1 MTMRR
6 IYIRFWRQS
15 RVVHR
20 IILQER
26 VFLMLY
32 IFTFMA
38 GGLFGVVTMCLF
50 QINRHESEME
60 YRRDQT
66 GEGNSEGGS
75 RESA

>member
-1 MTMRR
+1 
-6 IYIRFWRQS
+6 
-15 RVVHR
+15 
-20 IILQER
+20 
-26 VFLMLY
+26 MLY
-32 IFTFMA
+32 IFTFMV

-50 QINRHESEME
+50 QINRHELEME